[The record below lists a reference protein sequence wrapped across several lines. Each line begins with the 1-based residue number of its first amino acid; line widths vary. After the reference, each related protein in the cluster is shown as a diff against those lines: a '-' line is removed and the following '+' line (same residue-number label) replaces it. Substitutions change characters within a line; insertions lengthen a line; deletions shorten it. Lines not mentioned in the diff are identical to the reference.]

1 MKNIWIISLSALAIA
16 MSGVSCSQE
25 DAIDVLQADGS
36 ENVSQGDKKLVKT
49 TFKAYVP
56 SWGNGSRTSL
66 EEGNIVY
73 WTNNDEIAI
82 TTQWAS
88 LDYGIYKCVANFEE
102 EKAAYADFE
111 GEVPMDYYQYFALYP
126 YDLMKGQENNMTL
139 FWIPEQQE
147 AVAGSFANNLNP
159 AWATTERLG
168 GTLYFQNLGAL
179 VKLTI
184 NDGAEELESVRL
196 FANNANKRLTG
207 DFIYD
212 SNLSNTELRNAE
224 YYDSKHFN
232 SVTLKGSFISG
243 KSYYFVVAPAEKDIL
258 ADGFKLVFRKNG
270 GTEYVMNGAA
280 GVINKVE
287 SAEIVN
293 IGEVSLTGAEF
304 VNKITDFSFINAV
317 NRNFEGG
324 LNWVADED
332 GTIPLTQENLEI
344 MKTVEFL
351 NLDGAGLTSIDY
363 LKYFT
368 GLKTLDCSNNSLEYV
383 DLNNLINLQDLFINN
398 SNVKELKVDELVN
411 LERLVCNDNNLS
423 ELNIANLNNIN
434 TLDLQN
440 NNLNELELGNLN
452 NLLHLVCDRNN
463 ISSLD
468 LTGKEQLITLSCSHN
483 PISSIDV
490 ANLTNLE
497 VLTVSYTKISDIAIP
512 NPEKIRYLDISG
524 TGIQNVDLQRYSSLE
539 DFLCEAM
546 HDFMSELDFSNNPEL
561 KNLYCQNSGLTGI
574 NLKNNT
580 KLTEL
585 WCGYNN
591 LTELDLTSNTLLNNL
606 NCTMQNMGE
615 GPKLKLY
622 LNEAQRTL
630 WENIV
635 YYHSEYV
642 DVYFNG
648 SEAAE

>member
-1 MKNIWIISLSALAIA
+1 MKNIWIISLSAIAISMA
-16 MSGVSCSQE
+16 GVSCTQE

-36 ENVSQGDKKLVKT
+36 ENISQGDKKLVKT
-49 TFKAYVP
+49 TFKAYAP

-82 TTQWAS
+82 TTQRAT

-102 EKAAYADFE
+102 EKAASADFE
-111 GEVPMDYYQYFALYP
+111 GEVPTDYYQYFAFYP
-126 YDLMKGQENNMTL
+126 HDLMTGQENNMTL
-139 FWIPEQQE
+139 FQIPEQQE

-179 VKLTI
+179 VKFTI
-184 NDGAEELESVRL
+184 ADGAEGLESVRL
-196 FANNANKRLTG
+196 YTNNANKRLTG

-212 SNLSNTELRNAE
+212 SNLSNTGLRNEE
-224 YYDSKHFN
+224 YYDSKHFS
-232 SVTLKGSFISG
+232 SVTLKGSFESG
-243 KSYYFVVAPAEKDIL
+243 KSYYFVVAPAEEDIF
-258 ADGFKLVFRKNG
+258 AEGFKLVFRKND

-280 GVINKVE
+280 GVINSVQ

-293 IGEVSLTGAEF
+293 IGEVSLAGKEF
-304 VNKITDFSFINAV
+304 ANKITDFSFINAV

-324 LNWVADED
+324 LNWVADEE
-332 GTIPLTQENLEI
+332 GSIPLTDKNLD
-344 MKTVEFL
+344 MMSAVEFL

-368 GLKTLDCSNNSLEYV
+368 GLTMLYCSNNSLEYV
-383 DLNNLINLQDLFINN
+383 DLNYLTNLRELYISN
-398 SNVKELKVDELVN
+398 SNVKELKIDNLVS
-411 LERLVCNDNNLS
+411 LERLVCYDNNLS

-490 ANLTNLE
+490 ANLTNLVE
-497 VLTVSYTKISDIAIP
+497 LSVSYTNILQYHQPSAGKIPVRNILSD
-512 NPEKIRYLDISG
+512 NSHS
-524 TGIQNVDLQRYSSLE
+524 V
-539 DFLCEAM
+539 FLC
-546 HDFMSELDFSNNPEL
+546 SL
-561 KNLYCQNSGLTGI
+561 KIWKSSHQWTAPFLHRSIRRSVWQ
-574 NLKNNT
+574 
-580 KLTEL
+580 
-585 WCGYNN
+585 
-591 LTELDLTSNTLLNNL
+591 
-606 NCTMQNMGE
+606 
-615 GPKLKLY
+615 
-622 LNEAQRTL
+622 
-630 WENIV
+630 
-635 YYHSEYV
+635 
-642 DVYFNG
+642 
-648 SEAAE
+648 

>member
-1 MKNIWIISLSALAIA
+1 MKNIWIISLSAIAISMA
-16 MSGVSCSQE
+16 GVSCTQE

-36 ENVSQGDKKLVKT
+36 ENISQGDKKLVKT
-49 TFKAYVP
+49 TFKAYAP

-82 TTQWAS
+82 TTQRAT

-102 EKAAYADFE
+102 EKAASADFE
-111 GEVPMDYYQYFALYP
+111 GEVPTDYYQYFAFYP
-126 YDLMKGQENNMTL
+126 HDLMTGQENNMTL
-139 FWIPEQQE
+139 FQIPEQQE

-179 VKLTI
+179 VKFTI
-184 NDGAEELESVRL
+184 ADGAEGLESVRL
-196 FANNANKRLTG
+196 YTNNANKRLTG

-212 SNLSNTELRNAE
+212 SNLSNTGLRNEE
-224 YYDSKHFN
+224 YYDSKHFS
-232 SVTLKGSFISG
+232 SVTLKGSFESG
-243 KSYYFVVAPAEKDIL
+243 KSYYFVVAPAEEDIF
-258 ADGFKLVFRKNG
+258 AEGFKLVFRKND

-280 GVINKVE
+280 GVINSVQ

-293 IGEVSLTGAEF
+293 IGEVSLAGKEF
-304 VNKITDFSFINAV
+304 ANKITDFSFINAV

-324 LNWVADED
+324 LNWVADEE
-332 GTIPLTQENLEI
+332 GSIPLTDKNLD
-344 MKTVEFL
+344 MMSAVEFL

-368 GLKTLDCSNNSLEYV
+368 GLTMLYCSNNSLEYV
-383 DLNNLINLQDLFINN
+383 DLNYLTNLRELYISN
-398 SNVKELKVDELVN
+398 SNVKELKIDNLVS
-411 LERLVCNDNNLS
+411 LERLVCYDNNLS

-490 ANLTNLE
+490 ANLTNLVE
-497 VLTVSYTKISDIAIP
+497 LSVSYTNISDIAIP
-512 NPEKIRYLDISG
+512 YPEKIRLLNISA
-524 TGIQNVDLQRYSSLE
+524 TGIQDIDLSKYSSLE
-539 DFLCEAM
+539 NLFCYNMAN
-546 HDFMSELDFSNNPEL
+546 FITELDLSNNPEL
-561 KNLYCQNSGLTGI
+561 QTLSCSNSKITEL
-574 NLKNNT
+574 NLKKNT
-580 KLTEL
+580 QLKSL
-585 WCGYNN
+585 WCGFNN
-591 LTELDLTSNTLLNNL
+591 LTELDLTYNTSLLDL
-606 NCTMQNMGE
+606 DCIMQNMGE

-630 WENIV
+630 WENIE
-635 YYHSEYV
+635 YSHSEYV

>member
-82 TTQWAS
+82 TTQRAS

-102 EKAAYADFE
+102 EKAASADFE
-111 GEVPMDYYQYFALYP
+111 GEVPTNYYQYFAFYP

-212 SNLSNTELRNAE
+212 SNLSNTELRNAG
-224 YYDSKHFN
+224 YYDSKHFS
-232 SVTLKGSFISG
+232 SVTLKGSFTSG
-243 KSYYFVVAPAEKDIL
+243 SSYYFVVAPAEKDIL
-258 ADGFKLVFRKNG
+258 AEGFKLVFKKND
-270 GTEYVMNGAA
+270 GTEYVMDGAA
-280 GVINKVE
+280 GVINSVQ

-293 IGEVSLTGAEF
+293 IGEVSLAGKEF
-304 VNKITDFSFINAV
+304 ANKISDFNFINAV

-332 GTIPLTQENLEI
+332 GTIPLTQKNLD
-344 MKTVEFL
+344 MMSAVEFL

-383 DLNNLINLQDLFINN
+383 DLNYLTKLRELYIYN
-398 SNVKELKVDELVN
+398 SNVKELKIDNLVS
-411 LERLVCNDNNLS
+411 LECLDCGNNNLS
-423 ELNIANLNNIN
+423 ELNIANLSNIT
-434 TLDLQN
+434 TLFCYD
-440 NNLNELELGNLN
+440 NNLNELELGNLDKLIQLN
-452 NLLHLVCDRNN
+452 CTNNN

-468 LTGKEQLITLSCSHN
+468 LAGKEQLIALSCDGN
-483 PISSIDV
+483 PINSIDT
-490 ANLTNLE
+490 ANLPNLVE
-497 VLTVSYTKISDIAIP
+497 LSVSYTNISDIAIP
-512 NPEKIRYLDISG
+512 YPEKIRYLNISA
-524 TGIQNVDLQRYSSLE
+524 TGIKSVDFSKFTSLK
-539 DFLCEAM
+539 DLFCYNMAN
-546 HDFMSELDFSNNPEL
+546 FITELDLSNNPEL
-561 KNLYCQNSGLTGI
+561 QTLSCSDSKITEL
-574 NLKNNT
+574 NLKKNT
-580 KLTEL
+580 QLKSL
-585 WCGYNN
+585 WCGFNN
-591 LTELDLTSNTLLNNL
+591 LTELDLTYNTSLLNL
-606 NCTMQNMGE
+606 DCIMQNMGE

-630 WENIV
+630 WENIE
-635 YYHSEYV
+635 YSHSEYV